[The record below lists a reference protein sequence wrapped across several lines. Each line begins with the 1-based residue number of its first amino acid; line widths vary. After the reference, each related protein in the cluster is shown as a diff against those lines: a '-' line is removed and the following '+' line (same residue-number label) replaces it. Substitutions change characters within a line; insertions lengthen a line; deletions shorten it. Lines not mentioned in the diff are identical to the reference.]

1 MGLRGAIRF
10 VCAMGRAPLVA
21 ARAAWSVY
29 KSQHQLPTKKE
40 IQFCRICDVTEVEFT
55 DREQVVSLAGMR
67 IRRSPV
73 G

>member
-1 MGLRGAIRF
+1 MGLRGAVRF
-10 VCAMGRAPLVA
+10 VCAMGRAPLIA

-40 IQFCRICDVTEVEFT
+40 IQFSLICDVTGVEFP
-55 DREQVVSLAGMR
+55 DREQVASLAWKR
-67 IRRSPV
+67 IRGSPV